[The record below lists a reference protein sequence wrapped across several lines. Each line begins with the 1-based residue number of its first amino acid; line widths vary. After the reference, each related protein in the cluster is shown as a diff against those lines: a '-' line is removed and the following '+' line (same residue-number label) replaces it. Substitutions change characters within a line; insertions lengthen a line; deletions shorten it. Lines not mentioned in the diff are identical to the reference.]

1 MKRVIFSA
9 KTAAA
14 FIAAAM
20 LMVGCGKENDAAE
33 TSISEAS
40 LSETAASE
48 AFSETTAPQEETDIE
63 AAQTESVKAETF
75 DKTTAQPSE
84 LFSGNSSEYLIA
96 QLDDGT
102 FKRLSEEEYEA
113 FIYAKI
119 TETYLSEDYYNENLT
134 DYYSSYDE
142 YKQELLSLYGEYE
155 PDPYFSRMC
164 SLYVI
169 DGHSGSE
176 GAEPDYDKAAA
187 AVLNYVLETME
198 QEQFASLKNSDE
210 FKHISIDYEAADDAL
225 LVYASAA
232 SGSDYLEIVNEK
244 YITLDG
250 REMLSIGS
258 TPVAADTKSIYI
270 TVYDDLTDE
279 ALFHTSSE
287 DYDVVIYEY
296 GRDFYSGEKIIDIVE
311 IAEKLPDLE
320 KLSISPHFELIEPT
334 ALTKLT
340 KLKELRFDAEDLEDI
355 SFFSELKTEKLG
367 LTGVHIPVDVL
378 SKLDLK
384 EITIECTPCEGVL
397 DSIYKLKN
405 VTELTINRFSAV
417 EPTLDGIENLT
428 ELRRVDFSADPEYT
442 IDFAPLAKLQ
452 KVEDLRILAYYTIN
466 LDKIADMKSV
476 KKLTLSNMDEAD
488 LTFLGEMT
496 QLEEL
501 SLFQVNNSY
510 GPALQYLDR
519 TKKFF
524 G

>member
-20 LMVGCGKENDAAE
+20 LMVGCGKGNDAAE
-33 TSISEAS
+33 TSVSEAS
-40 LSETAASE
+40 LSETTASE
-48 AFSETTAPQEETDIE
+48 AISETTAPQEETDIE
-63 AAQTESVKAETF
+63 AAQTESVKAEMF

-84 LFSGNSSEYLIA
+84 LFCGNSSEYLIA

-119 TETYLSEDYYNENLT
+119 TETYFSEDYYNENLT

-142 YKQELLSLYGEYE
+142 YKQELLDLYGEYE

-169 DGHSGSE
+169 GGQVGSE
-176 GAEPDYDKAAA
+176 GAGPDYDKAAA

-210 FKHISIDYEAADDAL
+210 FKHISINYEIADDAL

-232 SGSDYLEIVNEK
+232 SGSDYMEIVSEK

-258 TPVAADTKSIYI
+258 TPIAADTKSIYI

-287 DYDVVIYEY
+287 GYDVVIYEY
-296 GRDFYSGEKIIDIVE
+296 GRDFYSGEKIIDIAE

-367 LTGVHIPVDVL
+367 LTGVHRPVDVL

-476 KKLTLSNMDEAD
+476 KKLMLSNMDEAD

-501 SLFQVNNSY
+501 SLIQVNDSY